1 MSIKKMKK
9 EDLEVMSYKDIT
21 YLLLE
26 ENGKDTTLN
35 LFQKIVDLLELPKSE
50 LESKIGDFFTSLSTD
65 KRFVLL
71 DDGNWDIRTK
81 HPKKTIIIE
90 DDLDDLDE
98 VELEEMNETDQD
110 EDDENVNLDNYD
122 EDDVDN
128 DDEDEYKDLIIVD
141 EEELNVEE

>member
-26 ENGKDTTLN
+26 EDGKDTTLN
-35 LFQKIVDLLELPKSE
+35 LFQKIVKLLELPESE
-50 LESKIGDFFTSLSTD
+50 LESKIGDYFTSLSTD
-65 KRFVLL
+65 KRFILL
-71 DDGNWDIRTK
+71 DDGMWDIRTK
-81 HPKKTIIIE
+81 HPKKNIVIE
-90 DDLDDLDE
+90 DDLDDIDE
-98 VELEEMNETDQD
+98 VELEEMDETDQEE
-110 EDDENVNLDNYD
+110 EDDNTNLDSFD
-122 EDDVDN
+122 EDDVDS